1 MAEEIGTRNIPS
13 MNWQAT
19 DLDREWARFKQHC
32 EFTFN
37 GPLAGKSEKE
47 KVNYLMTF
55 IGDKG
60 REVYGTFTWNPA
72 HGNTPAENDTLEGV
86 YKKYADYVQP
96 KRNEIRATVKFNRR
110 RQEPNER
117 FDEFVTAMRI
127 LVKDCGYDTLE
138 NRMLRDGIVLRSKHP
153 AVMEKCFDKGEE
165 LTLDMAINIGRNYE
179 TSQESIRTVGV
190 DEDQKVHVVKKFKKK
205 PYDSRKKGQEES
217 EEQTSETK
225 GECRRCGYDSS
236 HRNCPAIGLTCNY
249 CKKPDQFAK
258 KCLLRKAKAQ
268 TGAHVINEYEEY
280 ETSSSDE
287 DGYAHLI
294 HTVNQVGDER
304 KDGWSEMLQ
313 IGDKKIKTQLDTG
326 AAKSFMSVETYNSME
341 EKPPLRP
348 TKSVYHSYTH
358 HPIPVVGTVVFPVKW
373 KRKWINVKFNVAE
386 QDQSPLVSGA
396 VCQELGLIQRV
407 HKVVKPVVRAPR
419 RQPYAYDAKVVSHHD
434 AIRSYVVE
442 PAGKN

>member
-1 MAEEIGTRNIPS
+1 MAEGIGTRNIPS
-13 MNWQAT
+13 MNWQAI

-72 HGNTPAENDTLEGV
+72 HGNTPAENDTLKGV
-86 YKKYADYVQP
+86 YKKYADYVKP
-96 KRNEIRATVKFNRR
+96 KHNEIRATVKFNRR

-205 PYDSRKKGQEES
+205 PYDSRKK
-217 EEQTSETK
+217 
-225 GECRRCGYDSS
+225 
-236 HRNCPAIGLTCNY
+236 I
-249 CKKPDQFAK
+249 KKSQK
-258 KCLLRKAKAQ
+258 SRHQKRKASAGDTDMTQ
-268 TGAHVINEYEEY
+268 AI
-280 ETSSSDE
+280 ET
-287 DGYAHLI
+287 A
-294 HTVNQVGDER
+294 
-304 KDGWSEMLQ
+304 
-313 IGDKKIKTQLDTG
+313 
-326 AAKSFMSVETYNSME
+326 
-341 EKPPLRP
+341 PP
-348 TKSVYHSYTH
+348 
-358 HPIPVVGTVVFPVKW
+358 
-373 KRKWINVKFNVAE
+373 
-386 QDQSPLVSGA
+386 
-396 VCQELGLIQRV
+396 
-407 HKVVKPVVRAPR
+407 
-419 RQPYAYDAKVVSHHD
+419 
-434 AIRSYVVE
+434 
-442 PAGKN
+442 